1 MSDAQAVSAAPRRLL
16 LASIVLHG
24 SAKRVDCGF
33 VSACWACCV
42 QLQELHRSAASR
54 AVGVAVMLYSLLFT
68 VMVSKVAE
76 PFQCEDGSLGARGS
90 IGSKED
96 DISCLDSSD
105 NTWIQ
110 LVVSSSLAATIFVL
124 LGPAYLLR
132 TISANRSDSDQHFET
147 RYGWMYLKYRAEFWF
162 WEFIVMAR
170 KVLFVGLG
178 LLRDE
183 KLLWAAYLGGTTLA
197 LALQV
202 WCRPFDNND
211 ANRVERSH
219 LVVQVTT
226 VALGGA
232 FTLGLDKTSFL
243 ATIISL
249 VLIVINFYMLWPV
262 LVVAHGFL
270 QQYSGCYRAVV
281 AIGTKCTP
289 AGCRRR
295 GSESMSSPLLIG
307 GSE

>member
-1 MSDAQAVSAAPRRLL
+1 M
-16 LASIVLHG
+16 
-24 SAKRVDCGF
+24 
-33 VSACWACCV
+33 
-42 QLQELHRSAASR
+42 QLQKENRSAASR
-54 AVGVAVMLYSLLFT
+54 AVGVAVVLYSLLFT

-96 DISCLDSSD
+96 DISCLDSGDS
-105 NTWIQ
+105 TWIQ

-132 TISANRSDSDQHFET
+132 TISANRSDSDHHFET

-162 WEFIVMAR
+162 WEFVVMAR

-202 WCRPFDNND
+202 WCRPFDNDD

-232 FTLGLDKTSFL
+232 FTFGLDQTSFL

-262 LVVAHGFL
+262 LVVAHGFF

-281 AIGTKCTP
+281 VAIGTKCTP
-289 AGCRRR
+289 ARCRRRR
-295 GSESMSSPLLIG
+295 GSESMSSALLIG